1 MDGPTITRNIN
12 SSNSR
17 SGTYMSSETTKLG
30 QHSQF
35 WRWQE
40 LSNYRLGR
48 NHWTFQ
54 LTKESHFRSC
64 FRTTKL
70 SRDTDLH
77 QRNQSYTVMWCDVMR
92 MCDTDVK
99 FINSVASRIM
109 ADIGITAA
117 EVGLCLVT
125 AALLII
131 SWRKEDK
138 FKRIVYSTCEYCYL
152 VLFQIV
158 FIYPLFNL
166 VI

>member
-1 MDGPTITRNIN
+1 M
-12 SSNSR
+12 
-17 SGTYMSSETTKLG
+17 
-30 QHSQF
+30 
-35 WRWQE
+35 
-40 LSNYRLGR
+40 
-48 NHWTFQ
+48 
-54 LTKESHFRSC
+54 
-64 FRTTKL
+64 
-70 SRDTDLH
+70 
-77 QRNQSYTVMWCDVMR
+77 MR